1 MRVVAD
7 VWQVAA
13 NSRKMAKNKQNAPSS
28 DLETII
34 FCKGNQRFPLEKP
47 SFSASENSVF
57 S

>member
-13 NSRKMAKNKQNAPSS
+13 
-28 DLETII
+28 IV